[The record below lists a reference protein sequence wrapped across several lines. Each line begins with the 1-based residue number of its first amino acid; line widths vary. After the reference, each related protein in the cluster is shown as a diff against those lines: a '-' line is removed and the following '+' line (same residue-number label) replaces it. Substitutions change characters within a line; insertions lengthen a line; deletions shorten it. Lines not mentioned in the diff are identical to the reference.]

1 MRKIITSLFLSGL
14 VLSVAPISSVVAKE
28 IPPKTY
34 STCAA
39 LRKDYPNGVAV
50 DWYSRGTSKA
60 AVKNE
65 VYHLN
70 YRKLDKKATGL
81 MCAPKTK

>member
-1 MRKIITSLFLSGL
+1 M
-14 VLSVAPISSVVAKE
+14 LSVAPITSASAKQ
-28 IPPKTY
+28 IPPKAY
-34 STCAA
+34 SSCAA

-65 VYHLN
+65 VYNLN
-70 YRKLDKKATGL
+70 YRKLDKNATGL
-81 MCAPKTK
+81 MCVPKAK

>member
-1 MRKIITSLFLSGL
+1 MRKIITSLFLSSL
-14 VLSVAPISSVVAKE
+14 VLSVAPITSASAKQ

-34 STCAA
+34 SSCAA

-50 DWYSRGTSKA
+50 DWYSRGKSKA

-65 VYHLN
+65 VYNLN

-81 MCAPKTK
+81 MCVPKAK

>member
-1 MRKIITSLFLSGL
+1 MRKIISSLFLSGL

-65 VYHLN
+65 VYNLN

>member
-14 VLSVAPISSVVAKE
+14 VLSVAPITSASAKE
-28 IPPKTY
+28 IPPKAY

-39 LRKDYPNGVAV
+39 LRKVYPNGVAL
-50 DWYSRGTSKA
+50 DWYAKGSTKAVVDA
-60 AVKNE
+60 AVYN
-65 VYHLN
+65 LN

>member
-14 VLSVAPISSVVAKE
+14 VLSVAPITSASAKQ

-60 AVKNE
+60 VVKNE
-65 VYHLN
+65 VYNLN
-70 YRKLDKKATGL
+70 YRKLDKNATGL

>member
-14 VLSVAPISSVVAKE
+14 VLSVAPITSASAKE
-28 IPPKTY
+28 IPPKKY

-39 LRKDYPNGVAV
+39 LRKDYPNGVAL
-50 DWYSRGTSKA
+50 DWYARGATKA
-60 AVKNE
+60 AVKTE
-65 VYHLN
+65 VYNLN

-81 MCAPKTK
+81 MCVPKTK

>member
-14 VLSVAPISSVVAKE
+14 VLSVAPISSVDAKE

-60 AVKNE
+60 AVK
-65 VYHLN
+65 
-70 YRKLDKKATGL
+70 KLDKKATGL

>member
-14 VLSVAPISSVVAKE
+14 VLSVAPITSASAKQ
-28 IPPKTY
+28 IPPKAY
-34 STCAA
+34 SSCAA
-39 LRKDYPNGVAV
+39 LRKDYSNGVAV

-65 VYHLN
+65 VYNLN
-70 YRKLDKKATGL
+70 YRKLDKNATGL
-81 MCAPKTK
+81 MCVPMAK

>member
-1 MRKIITSLFLSGL
+1 MRKIITSLFISGL
-14 VLSVAPISSVVAKE
+14 VLSVAPITSASAKQ

-34 STCAA
+34 SSCAA

-60 AVKNE
+60 AVKDA
-65 VYHLN
+65 VYNLN

-81 MCAPKTK
+81 MCVPKAK

>member
-14 VLSVAPISSVVAKE
+14 VLSVSPITSASAKQ

-65 VYHLN
+65 VYNLN

>member
-14 VLSVAPISSVVAKE
+14 VLSVAPITSVSAKE

-65 VYHLN
+65 VYNLN

>member
-14 VLSVAPISSVVAKE
+14 VLSVAPITSASAKQ
-28 IPPKTY
+28 IPPKAY

-39 LRKDYPNGVAV
+39 LRKVYPNGVAL
-50 DWYSRGTSKA
+50 DWYAKGSTN
-60 AVKNE
+60 AVVDAE
-65 VYHLN
+65 VYNLN

-81 MCAPKTK
+81 MCVPKAK

>member
-14 VLSVAPISSVVAKE
+14 VLSVAPMTSASAKQ

-34 STCAA
+34 SSCVA
-39 LRKDYPNGVAV
+39 LRKDYPNGVAL
-50 DWYSRGTSKA
+50 DWYARGTTKA
-60 AVKNE
+60 AVKTE
-65 VYHLN
+65 VYNLN

-81 MCAPKTK
+81 MCVPKTK

>member
-14 VLSVAPISSVVAKE
+14 VLSVAPITSVSAKQ
-28 IPPKTY
+28 IPPKAY

-39 LRKDYPNGVAV
+39 LRKVYPNGVAL
-50 DWYSRGTSKA
+50 DWYAKGSTKA
-60 AVKNE
+60 VVDAE
-65 VYHLN
+65 VYNLN

-81 MCAPKTK
+81 MCAPKAK